1 MYVHFEASYGKARFW
16 LGICSFKD
24 SDERDSRR
32 FRFVP
37 KDFNHG
43 DCLPLALCDAML
55 VRKARECVLNYTV
68 PVSRKLDMR

>member
-1 MYVHFEASYGKARFW
+1 MYVDFEASYGKGRFW

-43 DCLPLALCDAML
+43 DCLPLALCDALL
-55 VRKARECVLNYTV
+55 VS
-68 PVSRKLDMR
+68 PQ